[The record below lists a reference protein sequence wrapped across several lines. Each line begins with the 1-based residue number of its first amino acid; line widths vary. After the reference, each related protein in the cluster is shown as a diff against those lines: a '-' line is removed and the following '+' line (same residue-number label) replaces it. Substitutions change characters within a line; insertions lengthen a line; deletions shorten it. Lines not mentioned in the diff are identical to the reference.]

1 MSGDRNSEQPQRYCG
16 NCGAEIRPDNA
27 FCVSCGAP
35 ATPRAEESGP
45 THVSSAGPP
54 SPFDK
59 LLTQLQQAVGR
70 FREAFWGQGSRT
82 YRGHGRWRAFLTGTA
97 RRFGATPLTL
107 WVATGVV
114 LVLLI
119 LLVPA
124 ARWAAVV
131 VLLVSIVAVGVQ
143 AQQRKPIEGWGLVLI
158 VSFTATVL
166 GGLVSADPGDGG
178 SRPTEQVAV
187 DDVYTPILQDAVFTP
202 GIAGEECAA
211 VVDCDL
217 IKRITVHGN
226 HAEVILFDVKRPT
239 MFEGAENDLICSG
252 VADVAAQE
260 GVPINRV
267 VVKSQ
272 VVRRAA
278 PDYGVKR
285 KCGVG

>member
-1 MSGDRNSEQPQRYCG
+1 MRIVECSRGDGMSEPGYCT
-16 NCGAEIRPDNA
+16 NCGAEIRPGNA

-35 ATPRAEESGP
+35 ATPRAEEPGP
-45 THVSSAGPP
+45 MHWEPVSSAGPP

-59 LLTQLQQAVGR
+59 LLTQLRQAGR
-70 FREAFWGQGSRT
+70 RYREAFWGPGSRT

-202 GIAGEECAA
+202 GIAG
-211 VVDCDL
+211 
-217 IKRITVHGN
+217 R
-226 HAEVILFDVKRPT
+226 
-239 MFEGAENDLICSG
+239 S
-252 VADVAAQE
+252 
-260 GVPINRV
+260 
-267 VVKSQ
+267 
-272 VVRRAA
+272 A
-278 PDYGVKR
+278 PPS
-285 KCGVG
+285 

>member
-1 MSGDRNSEQPQRYCG
+1 MGASVGRDGREVYRLNIVRGGIIMRIVECSRGDGMSEPGYCT
-16 NCGAEIRPDNA
+16 NCGAEIRPGNA

-35 ATPRAEESGP
+35 ATPRAEEPGP
-45 THVSSAGPP
+45 MHWEPVSSAGPP

-59 LLTQLQQAVGR
+59 LLTQLRQAGR
-70 FREAFWGQGSRT
+70 RYREAFWGPGSRT
-82 YRGHGRWRAFLTGTA
+82 YRGHGRWRAFLTGAA

-107 WVATGVV
+107 WVAAGAV

-239 MFEGAENDLICSG
+239 MFEGAEN
-252 VADVAAQE
+252 E
-260 GVPINRV
+260 
-267 VVKSQ
+267 
-272 VVRRAA
+272 
-278 PDYGVKR
+278 
-285 KCGVG
+285 